1 MRKLVHIKVVERLQ
15 LSLVKLDQ
23 KNKYNNKTILGQGLA
38 TFQKWSLVSSSG
50 GGGKLRMLEKK
61 C

>member
-23 KNKYNNKTILGQGLA
+23 KNKYNNKTILG
-38 TFQKWSLVSSSG
+38 
-50 GGGKLRMLEKK
+50 
-61 C
+61 